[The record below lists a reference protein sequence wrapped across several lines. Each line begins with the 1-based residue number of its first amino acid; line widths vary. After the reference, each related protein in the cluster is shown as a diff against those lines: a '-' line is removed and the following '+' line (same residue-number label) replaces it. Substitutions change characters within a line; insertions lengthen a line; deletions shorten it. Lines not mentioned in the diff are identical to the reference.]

1 MKKTEVLLALQES
14 YRTKH
19 QNMKNNIFYGLLIT
33 AGSFILMHAEEYT
46 VRAVWE
52 MSIHSDT
59 AKIKK
64 KFNEK
69 DIESN
74 EYLKDRLKSIRS
86 NFKRINSIKK
96 WTTVQKRDIEG
107 ESAEG
112 GEAVFY
118 EQKGKLEKITA
129 RLYGEMGQV
138 FTEYYLLNGKLSFVF
153 EKNYHYNRPLYY
165 NEKAMKENNDTE
177 AFDFK
182 KSEITE
188 SRNYFEKGN
197 LIYIINNEGRG
208 ASFSGE
214 SISEEQKRISE
225 LYEKLLNLRG

>member
-1 MKKTEVLLALQES
+1 MKHS
-14 YRTKH
+14 
-19 QNMKNNIFYGLLIT
+19 IFYGLLIT
-33 AGSFILMHAEEYT
+33 AGSISLMHAEKYT
-46 VRAVWE
+46 ERTVWE
-52 MSIHSDT
+52 TSIHSDT

-64 KFNEK
+64 NFDEN

-74 EYLKDRLKSIRS
+74 EYLKDRLKPIRS

-118 EQKGKLEKITA
+118 EQKGKLEKIMA
-129 RLYGEMGQV
+129 RLYGEMGQL
-138 FTEYYLLNGKLSFVF
+138 FIEYYLLDGKLSFVF

-182 KSEITE
+182 KSKITE
-188 SRNYFEKGN
+188 ARNYFEKGN
-197 LIYIINNEGRG
+197 LIYIINTESRG
-208 ASFSGE
+208 ASFSSE
-214 SISEEQKRISE
+214 YISEEQKRISE
-225 LYEKLLNLRG
+225 LYEKLLKLRG